1 MDFAVKDSGQRR
13 IFESGMQRD
22 IDDDKVNWALVA
34 DGPMLRRWAEHL
46 TKGARKYDA
55 RNWMKAEGEAELLRF
70 RESAFRHFV
79 QWYLGEV
86 DEDHAAAV
94 MFNINGAEYVKEKMY
109 AKRREG
115 INIAFREAGV
125 SAIAHPADEADRIR
139 EVSRSLSEPHFPDR
153 ADGKRSDSER
163 VSDGGIGCCCGRH

>member
-70 RESAFRHFV
+70 RESAFRHFM

-94 MFNINGAEYVKEKMY
+94 WFNINGAEYVKEKMY

-163 VSDGGIGCCCGRH
+163 VSDGGVGCCCGRH